1 MILGQRGR
9 GGDRVKDRDRDRVG
23 QGKAGGGC
31 ESCDDDEIHET
42 HERERV
48 PSTVSED
55 GFWLWE

>member
-42 HERERV
+42 HGRESAVNR
-48 PSTVSED
+48 E
-55 GFWLWE
+55 